1 MKIQLIGIFVFS
13 LVMLT
18 AISCE
23 VGDPSEQPA
32 EVVQKEGKIFIR
44 DNTGKEWDVTHAVNV
59 YGFNPG
65 SFQFGLGPFAIRPI
79 LDPQMLDPR
88 DPNYPS
94 NSADFTVIGTTLMG
108 DTRAYPLNVLTR
120 HEIADEKFGD
130 IHVAVAY

>member
-1 MKIQLIGIFVFS
+1 MKIKLISIFVFS

-18 AISCE
+18 APGCE

-44 DNTGKEWDVTHAVNV
+44 DNTGKEWDVTHAVNE
-59 YGFNPG
+59 YGFNAS

-79 LDPQMLDPR
+79 LDPQMLEPG

-94 NSADFTVIGTTLMG
+94 SNSNFTVIGTTLNG
-108 DTRAYPLNVLTR
+108 DTRAYPLNVLNR
-120 HEIADEKFGD
+120 HEIADEQFGD
-130 IHVAVAY
+130 IYVAVAY